1 MKKETAGG
9 LAMLGAAIL
18 GGYYLMTRSQAQTI
32 DLGSSGL
39 GTGGN
44 TSLTPPS
51 STPPKSVIPGGE
63 SISSPG
69 VNSPD
74 SVTKGIEDADT
85 PSTRGITE
93 VSDSGTYDTS
103 AEDIASLFAEIAPW
117 AGLAVFQSASKRVL
131 AKGASAVEGSLLSRI
146 TGGVLGGALRV
157 ATRAIPVVGTVA
169 FASDMLIGR
178 AGDGGLTWENYDPSN
193 STLDDVFARH
203 MATGEMDA
211 PDTVSAGAA
220 KTVSAV
226 DRVTSNYGSDASYD
240 DLNAIAGTDP
250 GTTWT
255 NTYSSIK
262 TGASASKG
270 STTNTYQA
278 SSGQQVA
285 LAGISA
291 ADYAAYLANKQK

>member
-18 GGYYLMTRSQAQTI
+18 GGYYLITRSQAQTI

-51 STPPKSVIPGGE
+51 STPPTSVIPGGE

-74 SVTKGIEDADT
+74 SVEKGIEDSDT

-103 AEDIASLFAEIAPW
+103 AEDIASLFGEIAPW
-117 AGLAVFQSASKRVL
+117 AGLGIFQSASKRVL
-131 AKGASAVEGSLLSRI
+131 AKSASAVEGSLLSRI
-146 TGGVLGGALRV
+146 TGGLLGGALRT
-157 ATRAIPVVGTVA
+157 ATRVIPGVGSAA
-169 FASDMLIGR
+169 FAVEMLTGK
-178 AGDGGLTWENYDPSN
+178 AGDGGYTGERYDPSN
-193 STLDDVFARH
+193 TVIEDLFAQQ
-203 MATGEMDA
+203 MA
-211 PDTVSAGAA
+211 AA

-240 DLNAIAGTDP
+240 DLNAIAGTP
-250 GTTWT
+250 AGTTWT

-270 STTNTYQA
+270 VTTNTYQA

-291 ADYAAYLANKQK
+291 ADYAAYLANKK

>member
-18 GGYYLMTRSQAQTI
+18 GGYYLISRSQAQTI
-32 DLGSSGL
+32 DIGSSGL

-44 TSLTPPS
+44 TSF
-51 STPPKSVIPGGE
+51 TPPKPAIPVAE
-63 SISSPG
+63 PIRSPG

-74 SVTKGIEDADT
+74 SVTRGIEDADRR
-85 PSTRGITE
+85 STRGITE
-93 VSDSGTYDTS
+93 LSDSGTYDTS
-103 AEDIASLFAEIAPW
+103 AGDIASLTGEIAPW
-117 AGLAVFQSASKRVL
+117 VGLGIFQSASKKVL
-131 AKGASAVEGSLLSRI
+131 AKGASAAEGSLLSRI
-146 TGGVLGGALRV
+146 TGGVLGGALKT
-157 ATRAIPVVGTVA
+157 ATRAIPIVGSVA

-178 AGDGGLTWENYDPSN
+178 AGDGGYTGEPYDPSN
-193 STLDDVFARH
+193 TVIDDLIA
-203 MATGEMDA
+203 EQMD
-211 PDTVSAGAA
+211 AA

-240 DLNAIAGTDP
+240 DLNAIAGTP
-250 GTTWT
+250 AGTTWT

-262 TGASASKG
+262 TGASQSKG
-270 STTNTYQA
+270 ITTNTYQA

-291 ADYAAYLANKQK
+291 SDYAAYLANKK

>member
-1 MKKETAGG
+1 MKKEAAGG

-18 GGYYLMTRSQAQTI
+18 GGYYLLSRSQAQTI

-44 TSLTPPS
+44 TSLTPPKHAI
-51 STPPKSVIPGGE
+51 PIPGGE

-69 VNSPD
+69 VSSPD
-74 SVTKGIEDADT
+74 SVTKGIEDSDT

-103 AEDIASLFAEIAPW
+103 AGDVASLFGEIAPW
-117 AGLAVFQSASKRVL
+117 AGLGIFQSASKRVL
-131 AKGASAVEGSLLSRI
+131 TKGASAAEGSLLSRI
-146 TGGVLGGALRV
+146 TGGLLGGALRT
-157 ATRAIPVVGTVA
+157 ATRAIPIVGSVA

-178 AGDGGLTWENYDPSN
+178 AGDGGYTGEYDPSIN
-193 STLDDVFARH
+193 TAIDELIAEQ
-203 MATGEMDA
+203 M
-211 PDTVSAGAA
+211 GAA

-226 DRVTSNYGSDASYD
+226 PADRSNYGMSDTPTLSKPYTGSTISA
-240 DLNAIAGTDP
+240 LNAIAGTP
-250 GTTWT
+250 VGTTWT
-255 NTYSSIK
+255 NTYSATKS
-262 TGASASKG
+262 GASQSKG
-270 STTNTYQA
+270 ITTNTYKA

-291 ADYAAYLANKQK
+291 SDYAAYLANKK

>member
-1 MKKETAGG
+1 MKKNTAGG

-18 GGYYLMTRSQAQTI
+18 GGYYLLSRSQAQTI

-44 TSLTPPS
+44 TSLTPSKPL
-51 STPPKSVIPGGE
+51 IPGAE
-63 SISSPG
+63 PISSPG

-74 SVTKGIEDADT
+74 SVTKGIEDSDT
-85 PSTRGITE
+85 SSTRGITE
-93 VSDSGTYDTS
+93 VSDSGTYDTP
-103 AEDIASLFAEIAPW
+103 AGDIASLFGEIAPW
-117 AGLAVFQSASKRVL
+117 VGLGVFQSASKRVL
-131 AKGASAVEGSLLSRI
+131 AKSASAAEGSLLSRI
-146 TGGVLGGALRV
+146 AGGVLGGALRTTTKV
-157 ATRAIPVVGTVA
+157 IPVVGAVA

-178 AGDGGLTWENYDPSN
+178 AGDGGYTGERYDPSN
-193 STLDDVFARH
+193 
-203 MATGEMDA
+203 
-211 PDTVSAGAA
+211 TVIEDIVAAQMGAA

-226 DRVTSNYGSDASYD
+226 GRVTSNYGSDASYD
-240 DLNAIAGTDP
+240 DLNAIAGTAT

-262 TGASASKG
+262 TGDSQSKG
-270 STTNTYQA
+270 STTNTYMA

-291 ADYAAYLANKQK
+291 SDYASYLANKK

>member
-18 GGYYLMTRSQAQTI
+18 GGYYLITRSQAQTI

-51 STPPKSVIPGGE
+51 STPPKPVIPGDG

-74 SVTKGIEDADT
+74 SVEKGIEDSDT

-93 VSDSGTYDTS
+93 LSDSGTYDTS
-103 AEDIASLFAEIAPW
+103 DGDIASLVGEIAPW
-117 AGLAVFQSASKRVL
+117 AGLGIFQSASKQVL
-131 AKGASAVEGSLLSRI
+131 AKSASAAEGSLLSRI
-146 TGGVLGGALRV
+146 TGGLLGGALRT
-157 ATRAIPVVGTVA
+157 ATRAIPVAGTVA
-169 FASDMLIGR
+169 FASDMLIGS
-178 AGDGGLTWENYDPSN
+178 AGDGGYTGEQYDPSN
-193 STLDDVFARH
+193 TVIDDLIAQQ
-203 MATGEMDA
+203 MA
-211 PDTVSAGAA
+211 AA
-220 KTVSAV
+220 KTASAIPA
-226 DRVTSNYGSDASYD
+226 DSSNYGMSDTPTLSKPYTGSTIGA
-240 DLNAIAGTDP
+240 LNVIANTP
-250 GTTWT
+250 VGTTWT
-255 NTYSSIK
+255 NTYSATK
-262 TGASASKG
+262 TGASQSKG
-270 STTNTYQA
+270 ITTNTYVA

-291 ADYAAYLANKQK
+291 SDYAAYLANKK

>member
-18 GGYYLMTRSQAQTI
+18 GGYYLITRSQAQTI

-44 TSLTPPS
+44 TSLTPP
-51 STPPKSVIPGGE
+51 TSVIPGGE

-74 SVTKGIEDADT
+74 SVEKGIEDSDT

-103 AEDIASLFAEIAPW
+103 AEDIASLFGEIAPW
-117 AGLAVFQSASKRVL
+117 AGLGIFQSASKRVL
-131 AKGASAVEGSLLSRI
+131 AKSASAVEGSLLSRI
-146 TGGVLGGALRV
+146 TGGLLGGALRT
-157 ATRAIPVVGTVA
+157 ATRVIPGVGSAA
-169 FASDMLIGR
+169 FAVEMLTGK
-178 AGDGGLTWENYDPSN
+178 AGDGGYTGERYDPSN
-193 STLDDVFARH
+193 TVIEDLFAQQ
-203 MATGEMDA
+203 MA
-211 PDTVSAGAA
+211 AA

-240 DLNAIAGTDP
+240 DLNAIAGTP
-250 GTTWT
+250 AGTTWT

-262 TGASASKG
+262 TGTSASKG
-270 STTNTYQA
+270 STTNTYMA

-291 ADYAAYLANKQK
+291 ADYAAYLANKK

>member
-18 GGYYLMTRSQAQTI
+18 GGYYLITRSQAQTI

-44 TSLTPPS
+44 TSLTPP
-51 STPPKSVIPGGE
+51 TSVIPGGE

-74 SVTKGIEDADT
+74 SVEKGIEDSDT

-103 AEDIASLFAEIAPW
+103 AEDIASLFGEIAPW
-117 AGLAVFQSASKRVL
+117 AGLGIFQSASKRVL
-131 AKGASAVEGSLLSRI
+131 AKSASAVEGSLLSRI
-146 TGGVLGGALRV
+146 TGGLLGGALRT
-157 ATRAIPVVGTVA
+157 ATRVIPGVGSAA
-169 FASDMLIGR
+169 FAVEMLTGK
-178 AGDGGLTWENYDPSN
+178 AGDGGYTGELYDPSN
-193 STLDDVFARH
+193 NVIADLFDAQ
-203 MATGEMDA
+203 MAAAEM
-211 PDTVSAGAA
+211 GAA

-226 DRVTSNYGSDASYD
+226 DRVTSNYGSDASYE
-240 DLNAIAGTDP
+240 DLNAIAGTP
-250 GTTWT
+250 AGTTWT

-262 TGASASKG
+262 TGTSASKG
-270 STTNTYQA
+270 STTNTYMA

-291 ADYAAYLANKQK
+291 ADYAAYLANKK

>member
-18 GGYYLMTRSQAQTI
+18 GGYYLLTRSQAQII

-44 TSLTPPS
+44 TSLTPPK
-51 STPPKSVIPGGE
+51 PAIPIPVAE
-63 SISSPG
+63 PISSPG
-69 VNSPD
+69 VSSPD
-74 SVTKGIEDADT
+74 SVTKGIEDGDT
-85 PSTRGITE
+85 PSTRGLTE
-93 VSDSGTYDTS
+93 LSDSGTYDTS
-103 AEDIASLFAEIAPW
+103 AGDIASLTGEIAPW
-117 AGLAVFQSASKRVL
+117 AGLAIAQSASKKVL
-131 AKGASAVEGSLLSRI
+131 AKGASAAEGSLLSRI
-146 TGGVLGGALRV
+146 TGGVLGGALKT
-157 ATRAIPVVGTVA
+157 ATRAIPIVGSVA

-178 AGDGGLTWENYDPSN
+178 AGDGGYTGEPYDPSN
-193 STLDDVFARH
+193 
-203 MATGEMDA
+203 
-211 PDTVSAGAA
+211 TVIEDLVAQQMGAA

-240 DLNAIAGTDP
+240 DLNTIAGTP
-250 GTTWT
+250 AGTTWT

-270 STTNTYQA
+270 ITTNTYQA

-291 ADYAAYLANKQK
+291 SDYAAYLANKK

>member
-1 MKKETAGG
+1 MKKETAGW
-9 LAMLGAAIL
+9 LALGGAAIL
-18 GGYYLMTRSQAQTI
+18 GGYYLITRSQAQTI

-44 TSLTPPS
+44 TSLTPPK
-51 STPPKSVIPGGE
+51 PAIPVAE
-63 SISSPG
+63 PIRSPG

-74 SVTKGIEDADT
+74 SVTRGIEDADT

-103 AEDIASLFAEIAPW
+103 AGDIASLTGEIAPW
-117 AGLAVFQSASKRVL
+117 AGLAIAQSASKKVL
-131 AKGASAVEGSLLSRI
+131 AKGASAAEGSLLSRI
-146 TGGVLGGALRV
+146 TGGLLGGALKT
-157 ATRAIPVVGTVA
+157 ATRAIPIVGSAA

-178 AGDGGLTWENYDPSN
+178 AGDGGYTGEAYDPSN
-193 STLDDVFARH
+193 TVIDDLIAEQ
-203 MATGEMDA
+203 M
-211 PDTVSAGAA
+211 GAA

-226 DRVTSNYGSDASYD
+226 DRVTSNYGSDASYA
-240 DLNAIAGTDP
+240 DLNAIAGTP
-250 GTTWT
+250 AGTTWT

-270 STTNTYQA
+270 VTTNTYQA
-278 SSGQQVA
+278 STGQQVA

-291 ADYAAYLANKQK
+291 ADYAAYLANKK

>member
-18 GGYYLMTRSQAQTI
+18 GGYYLITRSQAQTI

-44 TSLTPPS
+44 TSLTPSS
-51 STPPKSVIPGGE
+51 STPPKPAIPGAV

-69 VNSPD
+69 VSSPD
-74 SVTKGIEDADT
+74 SVTKGIEDSDT

-93 VSDSGTYDTS
+93 LSDSGTYDTS
-103 AEDIASLFAEIAPW
+103 AGDIASLTGEIAPW
-117 AGLAVFQSASKRVL
+117 AGLAIAQSASKKVL
-131 AKGASAVEGSLLSRI
+131 AKGASAAEGSLLSRI
-146 TGGVLGGALRV
+146 TGGLLGGALKT
-157 ATRAIPVVGTVA
+157 ATRAIPIVGSVA

-178 AGDGGLTWENYDPSN
+178 AGDGGYTGEPYDPSN
-193 STLDDVFARH
+193 TVIDDLIAEQ
-203 MATGEMDA
+203 MGAAQM
-211 PDTVSAGAA
+211 GAA

-240 DLNAIAGTDP
+240 DLNAIAGTP
-250 GTTWT
+250 AGTTWT

-262 TGASASKG
+262 TGASQSKG
-270 STTNTYQA
+270 ITTNTYQA
-278 SSGQQVA
+278 STGAQVA

-291 ADYAAYLANKQK
+291 ADYAAYLANKK